1 MLLIFFCIELQGQT
15 VDENLKGQVS
25 FVSTKN
31 VYVKFKSTAGIAVG
45 DTLFPNLDGQLIPVL
60 TVDNLSSLSCVCT
73 VIPPAKP
80 AVADF
85 VTARIKTAAA
95 AAGSRCCCSNFSDEA
110 PFQDQDRQSFESDQ
124 STDCWN

>member
-1 MLLIFFCIELQGQT
+1 MY
-15 VDENLKGQVS
+15 ENLNGQVS

-31 VYVKFKSTAGIAVG
+31 VYVKFKSTAGISVG
-45 DTLFPNLDGQLIPVL
+45 DTLFANLNGKLIPVL

-85 VTARIKTAAA
+85 VTARIKTG
-95 AAGSRCCCSNFSDEA
+95 GSEQGKSLPE
-110 PFQDQDRQSFESDQ
+110 
-124 STDCWN
+124 

>member
-1 MLLIFFCIELQGQT
+1 MRQYLLIIFFLIFLADLNGQQN
-15 VDENLKGQVS
+15 VENLTGQVS

-31 VYVKFKSTAGIAVG
+31 VYVKFKSTAGISAG
-45 DTLFPNLDGQLIPVL
+45 DTLFAKSNGNLIPVL

-85 VTARIKTAAA
+85 VTARIKTG
-95 AAGSRCCCSNFSDEA
+95 GSRSSRKHCL
-110 PFQDQDRQSFESDQ
+110 
-124 STDCWN
+124 